1 MDMHGTIFDYV
12 NLVNERR
19 LVVSFKP
26 IALLV
31 VVALLV
37 GAAFSGGYLLG
48 DRHAQADARMDTP
61 ADFGLLWRVR
71 DLLRDRFMGEI
82 PDAQAQLYSA
92 IRGLVGSYKDP
103 HTVFLEPTSRRIE
116 RDEIRGHF
124 GGIGA
129 TMGRNEAGD
138 LVLTVMRDRPAA
150 RAGIKDGDILLAV
163 DGKPITPQMNVQDV
177 VALVRGDVGTRVVL
191 TLKRS
196 GGATPFDVAIMRE
209 RIEMP
214 SVDWRVLSPQDHIGY
229 VKISV
234 FGERTNQEL
243 ESALAELADQDVDRL
258 VLDLRGNGGGLV
270 DAAVDITSR
279 FLADGIVLYEAKRG
293 GEERYYPVKKLNSP
307 AQKWTLVI
315 LIDAGT
321 ASASEIVAGALRD
334 AQRAILIGEKSYG
347 KGSVQEVH
355 ELPDGSSLHVTVAR
369 WLTPARHQ
377 IDRVGLTPDLQVN
390 ISAADREAGRD
401 PQLARAQAWLRGE
414 R

>member
-1 MDMHGTIFDYV
+1 MS
-12 NLVNERR
+12 LRR
-19 LVVSFKP
+19 SAF
-26 IALLV
+26 LLV
-31 VVALLV
+31 AAVLCA
-37 GAAFSGGYLLG
+37 GAVFWGGYLLG
-48 DRHAQADARMDTP
+48 DQRARAAARADTAS
-61 ADFGLLWRVR
+61 DFDLLWRVR
-71 DLLRDRFMGEI
+71 VLLRDRFMGEI
-82 PDAQAQLYSA
+82 PDTQTQLYGA
-92 IRGLVGSYKDP
+92 IRGLVSSYKDP
-103 HTVFLEPTSRRIE
+103 YTVFLEPTSRRFE

-129 TMGRNEAGD
+129 TLGRNDAGD
-138 LVLTVMRDRPAA
+138 LILTVMRDRPAA
-150 RAGIKDGDILLAV
+150 RAGVRDGDILLAV
-163 DGKPITPQMNVQDV
+163 DGKAITPQMSVQDV

-191 TLKRS
+191 TIRRP
-196 GGATPFDVAIMRE
+196 GEAAPFDVTVVRE
-209 RIEMP
+209 RIETP
-214 SVDWRVLSPQDHIGY
+214 SVEWRVLSAPDHIGY

-243 ESALAELADQDVDRL
+243 ETGLAELAGQGVDRL

-270 DAAVDITSR
+270 DTAVDITSR

-293 GEERYYPVKKLNSP
+293 GEERYYPVKKVNSP
-307 AQKWTLVI
+307 AQKWPLAV

-334 AQRAILIGEKSYG
+334 ARRATLIGEKSYG

-377 IDRVGLTPDLQVN
+377 IDKVGLTPDVVVN

-401 PQLARAQAWLRGE
+401 PQLARARAHLAGE
-414 R
+414 Q